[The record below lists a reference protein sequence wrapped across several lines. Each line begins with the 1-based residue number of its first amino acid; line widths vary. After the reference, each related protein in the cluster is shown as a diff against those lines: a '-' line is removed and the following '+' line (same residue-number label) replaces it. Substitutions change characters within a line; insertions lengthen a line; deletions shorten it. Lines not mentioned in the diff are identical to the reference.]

1 MDIVNSSPSGRVFK
15 PFSPPPP
22 SQHQGT
28 EAFEP
33 NLRREFERFLE
44 GDNNRTIF
52 TQAKRMHYKR
62 WIENPN
68 SRPIGDTPKAI
79 INDRNLRSRA
89 LNGFMIEEGQLYR
102 KQGTY
107 NKIWLEKRYVACYS
121 DAYDIIART
130 HKQLLHA
137 GK

>member
-62 WIENPN
+62 WIENLN

-89 LNGFMIEEGQLYR
+89 LNGFMIEEVSCIE
-102 KQGTY
+102 
-107 NKIWLEKRYVACYS
+107 NKVHTIKY
-121 DAYDIIART
+121 
-130 HKQLLHA
+130 
-137 GK
+137 G